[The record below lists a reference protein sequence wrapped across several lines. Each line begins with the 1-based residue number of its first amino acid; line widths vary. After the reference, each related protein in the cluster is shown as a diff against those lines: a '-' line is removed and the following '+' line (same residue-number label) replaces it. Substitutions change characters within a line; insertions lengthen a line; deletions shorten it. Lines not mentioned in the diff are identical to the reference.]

1 MSPAVIPD
9 PHKTQF
15 DILIIGGGLVG
26 AAFAQSLAGSNLSI
40 GLLESR
46 PPTAPS
52 LDAQE
57 WDSRVYAI
65 SPANARFLG
74 AAWQAIPAERVAP
87 IHQMDVRGDR
97 PDARLNFDA
106 IAAGRPELGWII
118 ESRQLQY
125 SLWQSLT
132 EQSNLTLITGQ
143 LGRALTF
150 DAETAN
156 LELADGSTY
165 DARLI
170 VGADGAQSWTRQQ
183 AGIDINARPYLQ
195 QGVVANFQCEKPH
208 GNVARQWFLPDGILA
223 WLPLPDQRISIVWSC
238 FEEQAKGLLALD
250 FAGFTE
256 RVAAAGHHAL
266 GQLQLLTA
274 PAGFPLR
281 LMRAQRWVAPRLAL
295 IGDAAHNVHP
305 LAGQGVNLGFQDAEE
320 LARVLRAREA
330 ERDCGE
336 LGLLRRYE
344 RARQEDTLA
353 MQTVTDSLQK
363 LFNNSSRLLTEVR
376 NTGLQ
381 LVENQHWIKRTLMR
395 HAFG

>member
-1 MSPAVIPD
+1 MTTA
-9 PHKTQF
+9 TQANRRF
-15 DILIIGGGLVG
+15 DVLIIGGGLVG
-26 AAFAQSLAGSNLSI
+26 AAFARSLAGSDLSI
-40 GLLESR
+40 GLLEAR
-46 PPTAPS
+46 PPVAPS
-52 LDAQE
+52 SDPQE

-65 SPANARFLG
+65 SPGNARFLG
-74 AAWQAIPAERVAP
+74 AAWQAIPTDRIAP

-97 PDARLNFDA
+97 PGARLNFDA

-132 EQSNLTLITGQ
+132 TQSNLSLITGQ
-143 LGRALTF
+143 RGQALTF
-150 DAETAN
+150 DQDTAK
-156 LELADGSTY
+156 LTLDDGSAY
-165 DARLI
+165 EARLI

-183 AGIDINARPYLQ
+183 AGIDINARPYKQ
-195 QGVVANFQCEKPH
+195 QGVVANFQSEQPH
-208 GNVARQWFLPDGILA
+208 GNIARQWFLPDGILA
-223 WLPLPDQRISIVWSC
+223 WLPLPDRRISIVWSC
-238 FEEQAKGLLALD
+238 FDEQANALLALD
-250 FAGFTE
+250 HAAFTE
-256 RVAAAGHHAL
+256 RVAAAGQHAL
-266 GQLQLLTA
+266 GRLQLLT
-274 PAGFPLR
+274 PPVGFPLR
-281 LMRAQRWVAPRLAL
+281 LMRAERWVAPRLAL

-320 LARVLRAREA
+320 LARVLAHREA

-363 LFNNSSRLLTEVR
+363 LFTNSSRLLSEIR
-376 NTGLQ
+376 NSGLQ
-381 LVENQHWIKRTLMR
+381 LVENQHWIKRTLMH

>member
-1 MSPAVIPD
+1 MPENRS
-9 PHKTQF
+9 F
-15 DILIIGGGLVG
+15 DVLIIGGGLVG
-26 AAFAQSLAGSNLSI
+26 AAFARALAGSDLSI
-40 GLLESR
+40 GLLEAQ

-52 LDAQE
+52 LAPQE

-65 SPANARFLG
+65 SPGNARFLG
-74 AAWQAIPAERVAP
+74 EAWQAIPTERIAP
-87 IHQMDVRGDR
+87 IHRMDVRGDR

-106 IAAGRPELGWII
+106 IAAGRSELGWII

-132 EQSNLTLITGQ
+132 GQGNLTLITGQ
-143 LGRALTF
+143 RGQTLTLG
-150 DAETAN
+150 ETGAN
-156 LELADGSTY
+156 IELEDGSHY
-165 DARLI
+165 GAQLI

-183 AGIDINARPYLQ
+183 ANIDINARPYLQ

-208 GNVARQWFLPDGILA
+208 GNIARQWFLPDGILA
-223 WLPLPDQRISIVWSC
+223 WLPLPGERISIVWSC
-238 FEEQAKGLLALD
+238 FEEQAKDLLELD
-250 FAGFTE
+250 LTSFTE
-256 RVAAAGHHAL
+256 RVAAAGNHAL
-266 GQLQLLTA
+266 GRLQLLTP

-281 LMRAQRWVAPRLAL
+281 LMRAERWVAPRLAL

-320 LARVLRAREA
+320 LARVLHAREA

-363 LFNNSSRLLTEVR
+363 LFNNSNRLLSEIR